1 MLIRELDLTGK
12 KLSKAEYK
20 KLVPRANH
28 SIETAMQEIAPILKR
43 VKDGGKAE
51 LIKLATEFDGI
62 TPKEIAISRDELKN
76 ALTKLDPQIRKSLE
90 VAIEQVKK
98 YHLTQV
104 PADTST
110 SVITGGNID
119 RTFRAVDRVG
129 LYVPGGIAS
138 YPSSVIMNVVP
149 AQIAGV
155 SSIALASPPQKENN
169 GLPNSIILATC
180 ELLGINEVYAVGG
193 AQAIAMFAY
202 GVKDLCESVDLVT
215 GPMLDAVLPFSKWI
229 DVFCDKGA
237 FSVDDA
243 RTILKAGMA
252 KGLLPRI
259 HANQLQEGQGVRLGV
274 ELDAASVD
282 HVSHVTE
289 KDIQALSTSKTVATL
304 LPGAE
309 FSTRSAY
316 PDVRPLLEASIT
328 VALASDCN
336 PGSSYTTSMPFI
348 IAVAVREMHFSPEQ
362 ALWSATMGGAKALR
376 RDDIGHLFEGARA
389 NFSILNT
396 DSYIHLAYRP
406 GVQLVEKVWRDGLQ
420 IK

>member
-1 MLIRELDLTGK
+1 MTSTLVHNIGQLVTNDPVHDGTKLGVIENAALLIEDGVVAWAGPDADAPTHHIKRKLDAKGRAVIPGFVDSHTHMIFAGDRSKEFRARMLGETYTAGGIAHTVEKTRAASDELLRSNAQSLLNEAYSTGTTTIEIKSGYGLTVNDERRSLEIAQG
-12 KLSKAEYK
+12 LTDETTFLGAHVVPVEYK
-20 KLVPRANH
+20 KSP
-28 SIETAMQEIAPILKR
+28 
-43 VKDGGKAE
+43 KD
-51 LIKLATEFDGI
+51 
-62 TPKEIAISRDELKN
+62 
-76 ALTKLDPQIRKSLE
+76 
-90 VAIEQVKK
+90 
-98 YHLTQV
+98 Y
-104 PADTST
+104 
-110 SVITGGNID
+110 
-119 RTFRAVDRVG
+119 
-129 LYVPGGIAS
+129 
-138 YPSSVIMNVVP
+138 
-149 AQIAGV
+149 
-155 SSIALASPPQKENN
+155 
-169 GLPNSIILATC
+169 
-180 ELLGINEVYAVGG
+180 
-193 AQAIAMFAY
+193 
-202 GVKDLCESVDLVT
+202 VDLVT
-215 GPMLDAVLPFSKWI
+215 GPMLEAVLPFSKWI

-237 FSVDDA
+237 FSPDDA

-282 HVSHVTE
+282 HVSHLSE
-289 KDIQALSTSKTVATL
+289 KDIEALSKSKTVATL

-336 PGSSYTTSMPFI
+336 PGSSYTTSMAFI
-348 IAVAVREMHFSPEQ
+348 MAIAVREMHFSPEQ

-389 NFSILNT
+389 NFSILNA

-406 GVQLVEKVWRDGLQ
+406 GVQLIEQVWRDGLQ

>member
-1 MLIRELDLTGK
+1 MTSTLVHNISQLVTNDPAHDGTKLGVIENAALLIEDGVVAWAGPDADAPTHHIKRKLDAKGRAVIPGFVDSHTHMIFAGDRSKEFRARMLGETYTAGGIAHTVEKTRAASDELLRSNAQSLLNEAYSTGTTTVEIKSGYGLTVNDERRSLEIAQG
-12 KLSKAEYK
+12 LTDETTFLGAHVVPVEYK
-20 KLVPRANH
+20 KNP
-28 SIETAMQEIAPILKR
+28 
-43 VKDGGKAE
+43 KD
-51 LIKLATEFDGI
+51 
-62 TPKEIAISRDELKN
+62 
-76 ALTKLDPQIRKSLE
+76 
-90 VAIEQVKK
+90 
-98 YHLTQV
+98 Y
-104 PADTST
+104 
-110 SVITGGNID
+110 
-119 RTFRAVDRVG
+119 
-129 LYVPGGIAS
+129 
-138 YPSSVIMNVVP
+138 
-149 AQIAGV
+149 
-155 SSIALASPPQKENN
+155 
-169 GLPNSIILATC
+169 
-180 ELLGINEVYAVGG
+180 
-193 AQAIAMFAY
+193 
-202 GVKDLCESVDLVT
+202 VDLVT
-215 GPMLDAVLPFSKWI
+215 GTMLDAVLPFSKWI

-237 FSVDDA
+237 FSPDDA

-282 HVSHVTE
+282 HVSHLSE
-289 KDIQALSTSKTVATL
+289 KDIEALSKSKTVATL

-336 PGSSYTTSMPFI
+336 PGSSYTTSMAFI
-348 IAVAVREMHFSPEQ
+348 MAIAVREMHFSPEQ

-389 NFSILNT
+389 NFSILKA

-406 GVQLVEKVWRDGLQ
+406 GVQLIEQVWRDGLQ

>member
-1 MLIRELDLTGK
+1 MTSTLVHNIGQLVTNDPAHDGTKLGVIENAALLIEDGVVAWAGPDADAPTHHIKRKLDAKGRAVIPGFVDSHTHMIFAGDRSKEFRARMLGESYTAGGIAHTVEKTRAASDELLRSNAQNLLNEAYSTGTTTIEIKSGYGLTVNDERRSLEIAQG
-12 KLSKAEYK
+12 LTDETTFLGAHVVPVEYK
-20 KLVPRANH
+20 KNP
-28 SIETAMQEIAPILKR
+28 
-43 VKDGGKAE
+43 KD
-51 LIKLATEFDGI
+51 
-62 TPKEIAISRDELKN
+62 
-76 ALTKLDPQIRKSLE
+76 
-90 VAIEQVKK
+90 
-98 YHLTQV
+98 Y
-104 PADTST
+104 
-110 SVITGGNID
+110 
-119 RTFRAVDRVG
+119 
-129 LYVPGGIAS
+129 
-138 YPSSVIMNVVP
+138 
-149 AQIAGV
+149 
-155 SSIALASPPQKENN
+155 
-169 GLPNSIILATC
+169 
-180 ELLGINEVYAVGG
+180 
-193 AQAIAMFAY
+193 
-202 GVKDLCESVDLVT
+202 VDLVT

-237 FSVDDA
+237 FSPDDA

-282 HVSHVTE
+282 HVSHLSE
-289 KDIQALSTSKTVATL
+289 KDIEALSKSKTVATL

-336 PGSSYTTSMPFI
+336 PGSSYTTSMAFI
-348 IAVAVREMHFSPEQ
+348 MAVAVREMHFSPEQ

-389 NFSILNT
+389 NFSILKA

-406 GVQLVEKVWRDGLQ
+406 GVQLIEQVWRDGLQ

>member
-1 MLIRELDLTGK
+1 MTSTLIHNIGQLVTNDPQHDGTKLGLIENAALLIEDGVVAWAGPDSEAPTHHIKRRLDAKGRAVIPGFVDSHTHMIFAGDRSKEFRARMLGETYTAGGIAHTVEKTRAASDALLRSNAQSLLNEAYSTGTTTIEIKSGYGLTVHDERRSLEIAQG
-12 KLSKAEYK
+12 LTDETTFLGAHVVPVEYK
-20 KLVPRANH
+20 KNP
-28 SIETAMQEIAPILKR
+28 
-43 VKDGGKAE
+43 KD
-51 LIKLATEFDGI
+51 
-62 TPKEIAISRDELKN
+62 
-76 ALTKLDPQIRKSLE
+76 
-90 VAIEQVKK
+90 
-98 YHLTQV
+98 Y
-104 PADTST
+104 
-110 SVITGGNID
+110 
-119 RTFRAVDRVG
+119 
-129 LYVPGGIAS
+129 
-138 YPSSVIMNVVP
+138 
-149 AQIAGV
+149 
-155 SSIALASPPQKENN
+155 
-169 GLPNSIILATC
+169 
-180 ELLGINEVYAVGG
+180 
-193 AQAIAMFAY
+193 
-202 GVKDLCESVDLVT
+202 VDLVT

-237 FSVDDA
+237 FSPDDA

-282 HVSHVTE
+282 HVSHLSE
-289 KDIQALSTSKTVATL
+289 KDIEALSKSKTVATL

-336 PGSSYTTSMPFI
+336 PGSSYTTSMAFI
-348 IAVAVREMHFSPEQ
+348 MAIAVREMHFSPEQ

-389 NFSILNT
+389 NFSILKA

-406 GVQLVEKVWRDGLQ
+406 GVQLIEQVWRDGLQ

>member
-1 MLIRELDLTGK
+1 MTSTLVHNIGQLVTNDPQHDGTKLGVIENAALLIEDGVVAWAGTDSEAPTHHIKHRLDAMGRSVIPGFVDSHTHMIFAGDRSKEFRARMLGESYSAGGIGNTVEKTREASDDALRSNAQSLLNEAYSTGTTTIEIKSGYGLTVEDERRSLQIAATFTDETTFLG
-12 KLSKAEYK
+12 AHVVPVEYK
-20 KLVPRANH
+20 KNP
-28 SIETAMQEIAPILKR
+28 
-43 VKDGGKAE
+43 KD
-51 LIKLATEFDGI
+51 
-62 TPKEIAISRDELKN
+62 
-76 ALTKLDPQIRKSLE
+76 
-90 VAIEQVKK
+90 
-98 YHLTQV
+98 Y
-104 PADTST
+104 
-110 SVITGGNID
+110 
-119 RTFRAVDRVG
+119 
-129 LYVPGGIAS
+129 
-138 YPSSVIMNVVP
+138 
-149 AQIAGV
+149 
-155 SSIALASPPQKENN
+155 
-169 GLPNSIILATC
+169 
-180 ELLGINEVYAVGG
+180 
-193 AQAIAMFAY
+193 
-202 GVKDLCESVDLVT
+202 VDLVT
-215 GPMLDAVLPFSKWI
+215 GPMLDAALPFSKWI

-282 HVSHVTE
+282 HVSHLSE
-289 KDIQALSTSKTVATL
+289 RDIQALSTSKTVATL

-309 FSTRSAY
+309 FSTRSTY

-348 IAVAVREMHFSPEQ
+348 IAIAVREMHFSPEQ

-389 NFSILNT
+389 NFSILNA

-406 GVQLVEKVWRDGLQ
+406 GVQLVEQVWRDGLQ

>member
-1 MLIRELDLTGK
+1 MTSTLVHNIGQLVTNDPAHDGTKLGVIENAALLIEDGDVAWAGPDADAPTHHIKRKLDAKGRAVIPGFVDSHTHMIFAGDRSKEFRARMLGETYTAGGIAHTVEKTRAASDELLRSNAQSLLNEAYSTGTTTIEIKSGYGLTINDERRSLEIAQG
-12 KLSKAEYK
+12 LTDETTYLGAHVVPVEYK
-20 KLVPRANH
+20 KNP
-28 SIETAMQEIAPILKR
+28 
-43 VKDGGKAE
+43 KD
-51 LIKLATEFDGI
+51 
-62 TPKEIAISRDELKN
+62 
-76 ALTKLDPQIRKSLE
+76 
-90 VAIEQVKK
+90 
-98 YHLTQV
+98 Y
-104 PADTST
+104 
-110 SVITGGNID
+110 
-119 RTFRAVDRVG
+119 
-129 LYVPGGIAS
+129 
-138 YPSSVIMNVVP
+138 
-149 AQIAGV
+149 
-155 SSIALASPPQKENN
+155 
-169 GLPNSIILATC
+169 
-180 ELLGINEVYAVGG
+180 
-193 AQAIAMFAY
+193 
-202 GVKDLCESVDLVT
+202 VDLVT

-237 FSVDDA
+237 FSPDDA

-282 HVSHVTE
+282 HVSHLSE
-289 KDIQALSTSKTVATL
+289 KDIEALSKSKTVATL

-336 PGSSYTTSMPFI
+336 PGSSYTTSMAFI
-348 IAVAVREMHFSPEQ
+348 MAVAVREMHFSPEQ

-389 NFSILNT
+389 NFSILKA

-406 GVQLVEKVWRDGLQ
+406 GVQLIEQVWRDGLQ

>member
-1 MLIRELDLTGK
+1 MTSTLVHNIGQLVTNDPAHDGTKLGAIENAALLIEDGVVAWAGPDADAPTHHIKRKLDAKGRAVIPGFVDSHTHMIFAGDRSKEFRARMLGETYTAGGIAHTVEKTRAASDELLRSNAKSLLNEAYSTGTTTVEIKSGYGLTVNDERRSLEIAQGFTDETTF
-12 KLSKAEYK
+12 LGAHVVPVEYK
-20 KLVPRANH
+20 KNP
-28 SIETAMQEIAPILKR
+28 
-43 VKDGGKAE
+43 KD
-51 LIKLATEFDGI
+51 
-62 TPKEIAISRDELKN
+62 
-76 ALTKLDPQIRKSLE
+76 
-90 VAIEQVKK
+90 
-98 YHLTQV
+98 Y
-104 PADTST
+104 
-110 SVITGGNID
+110 
-119 RTFRAVDRVG
+119 
-129 LYVPGGIAS
+129 
-138 YPSSVIMNVVP
+138 
-149 AQIAGV
+149 
-155 SSIALASPPQKENN
+155 
-169 GLPNSIILATC
+169 
-180 ELLGINEVYAVGG
+180 
-193 AQAIAMFAY
+193 
-202 GVKDLCESVDLVT
+202 VDLVT

-282 HVSHVTE
+282 HVSHLSE
-289 KDIQALSTSKTVATL
+289 KDIEALSKSKTVATL

-336 PGSSYTTSMPFI
+336 PGSSYTTSMAFI
-348 IAVAVREMHFSPEQ
+348 MAVAVREMHFSPEQ

-389 NFSILNT
+389 NFSILNA

-406 GVQLVEKVWRDGLQ
+406 GVQLIEQVWRDGLQ

>member
-1 MLIRELDLTGK
+1 MTSTLVHNIGQLVTNDPVHDGTKLGVIENSALLIEDGVVAWAGPDADAPTHHIKRKLDAKGRAVIPGFVDSHTHMIFAGDRSKEFRARMLGETYTAGGIAHTVEKTRAASDELLRSNAQSLLNEAYSTGTTTIEIKSGYGLTVHDERRSLEIAQG
-12 KLSKAEYK
+12 LTDETTFLGAHVVPVEYK
-20 KLVPRANH
+20 KNP
-28 SIETAMQEIAPILKR
+28 
-43 VKDGGKAE
+43 KD
-51 LIKLATEFDGI
+51 
-62 TPKEIAISRDELKN
+62 
-76 ALTKLDPQIRKSLE
+76 
-90 VAIEQVKK
+90 
-98 YHLTQV
+98 Y
-104 PADTST
+104 
-110 SVITGGNID
+110 
-119 RTFRAVDRVG
+119 
-129 LYVPGGIAS
+129 
-138 YPSSVIMNVVP
+138 
-149 AQIAGV
+149 
-155 SSIALASPPQKENN
+155 
-169 GLPNSIILATC
+169 
-180 ELLGINEVYAVGG
+180 
-193 AQAIAMFAY
+193 
-202 GVKDLCESVDLVT
+202 VDLVT

-237 FSVDDA
+237 FSPDDA

-282 HVSHVTE
+282 HVSHLSE
-289 KDIQALSTSKTVATL
+289 KDIEALSKSKTVATL

-336 PGSSYTTSMPFI
+336 PGSSYTTSMAFI
-348 IAVAVREMHFSPEQ
+348 MAIAVREMHFSPEQ

-389 NFSILNT
+389 NFSILKA

-406 GVQLVEKVWRDGLQ
+406 GVQLIEQVWRDGLQ

>member
-1 MLIRELDLTGK
+1 MTSTLVHNIGQLVTNDPQHDGTKLGIIENAALLIEDGVIAWAGPDSEAPTHHIKRRINAESRAVIPGFVDSHTHMIFAGDRSKEFRARMLGESYSAGGIAHTVEKTRDASNDLLRANAQSLLNEAYSTGTTTIEIK
-12 KLSKAEYK
+12 SGYGLSVEDERRSLEIARSFTDETTFLGAHVVPVEYK
-20 KLVPRANH
+20 KNP
-28 SIETAMQEIAPILKR
+28 
-43 VKDGGKAE
+43 KD
-51 LIKLATEFDGI
+51 
-62 TPKEIAISRDELKN
+62 
-76 ALTKLDPQIRKSLE
+76 
-90 VAIEQVKK
+90 
-98 YHLTQV
+98 Y
-104 PADTST
+104 
-110 SVITGGNID
+110 
-119 RTFRAVDRVG
+119 
-129 LYVPGGIAS
+129 
-138 YPSSVIMNVVP
+138 
-149 AQIAGV
+149 
-155 SSIALASPPQKENN
+155 
-169 GLPNSIILATC
+169 
-180 ELLGINEVYAVGG
+180 
-193 AQAIAMFAY
+193 
-202 GVKDLCESVDLVT
+202 VDLVS

-289 KDIQALSTSKTVATL
+289 KDIQALSTSNTVATL

-376 RDDIGHLFEGARA
+376 RDDVGHLFEGARA
-389 NFSILNT
+389 DFSILSA

-406 GVQLVEKVWRDGLQ
+406 GVQLVEQVWRDGLQ

>member
-1 MLIRELDLTGK
+1 MTSTLVHNIGQLVTNDPAHDGTKLGVIEKAALLIEDGVVAWAGQDADAPTHHIKRKLDAKGRAVIPGFVDSHTHMIFAGDRSKEFRARMLGESYTAGGIAHTVEKTRAASDELLRSNAQSLLNEAYSTGTTTIEIKSGYGLTVNDERRSLEIAQG
-12 KLSKAEYK
+12 LTDETTFLGAHVVPVEYK
-20 KLVPRANH
+20 KN
-28 SIETAMQEIAPILKR
+28 
-43 VKDGGKAE
+43 
-51 LIKLATEFDGI
+51 
-62 TPKEIAISRDELKN
+62 PKE
-76 ALTKLDPQIRKSLE
+76 
-90 VAIEQVKK
+90 
-98 YHLTQV
+98 Y
-104 PADTST
+104 
-110 SVITGGNID
+110 
-119 RTFRAVDRVG
+119 
-129 LYVPGGIAS
+129 
-138 YPSSVIMNVVP
+138 
-149 AQIAGV
+149 
-155 SSIALASPPQKENN
+155 
-169 GLPNSIILATC
+169 
-180 ELLGINEVYAVGG
+180 
-193 AQAIAMFAY
+193 
-202 GVKDLCESVDLVT
+202 VDLVT

-237 FSVDDA
+237 FSPDDA

-282 HVSHVTE
+282 HVSHLSE
-289 KDIQALSTSKTVATL
+289 KDIEALSKSKTVATL

-336 PGSSYTTSMPFI
+336 PGSSYTTSMAFI
-348 IAVAVREMHFSPEQ
+348 MAIAVREMHFSPEQ

-376 RDDIGHLFEGARA
+376 RDDIGHLFEGAKA
-389 NFSILNT
+389 NFSILNA

-406 GVQLVEKVWRDGLQ
+406 GVQLIEQVWRDGLQ

>member
-1 MLIRELDLTGK
+1 MTSTLVHNIGQLVTNDPAHDGTKLGVIENAALLIEDGVVAWAGPDADAPTHHIKRKLDAKGRAVIPGFVDSHTHMIFAGDRSKEFRARMLGETYTAGGIAHTVEKTRAASDELLRSNAQSLLNEAYSTGTTTIEIKSGYGLTVNDERRSLEIAQG
-12 KLSKAEYK
+12 LTDETTFLGAHVVPVEYK
-20 KLVPRANH
+20 KSP
-28 SIETAMQEIAPILKR
+28 
-43 VKDGGKAE
+43 KD
-51 LIKLATEFDGI
+51 
-62 TPKEIAISRDELKN
+62 
-76 ALTKLDPQIRKSLE
+76 
-90 VAIEQVKK
+90 
-98 YHLTQV
+98 Y
-104 PADTST
+104 
-110 SVITGGNID
+110 
-119 RTFRAVDRVG
+119 
-129 LYVPGGIAS
+129 
-138 YPSSVIMNVVP
+138 
-149 AQIAGV
+149 
-155 SSIALASPPQKENN
+155 
-169 GLPNSIILATC
+169 
-180 ELLGINEVYAVGG
+180 
-193 AQAIAMFAY
+193 
-202 GVKDLCESVDLVT
+202 VDLVT
-215 GPMLDAVLPFSKWI
+215 GPMLEAVLPFSKWI

-237 FSVDDA
+237 FSPDDA

-282 HVSHVTE
+282 HVSHLSE
-289 KDIQALSTSKTVATL
+289 KDIEALSKSKTVATL

-336 PGSSYTTSMPFI
+336 PGSSYTTSMAFI
-348 IAVAVREMHFSPEQ
+348 MAIAVREMHFSPEQ

-389 NFSILNT
+389 NFSILNA

-406 GVQLVEKVWRDGLQ
+406 GVQLIEQVWRDGLQ

>member
-1 MLIRELDLTGK
+1 MSNFLFKGIPLSNVINTISGTTPATGYGLTVNDERRSLEIAQTLTDETTFLG
-12 KLSKAEYK
+12 AHVVPVEYK
-20 KLVPRANH
+20 KNP
-28 SIETAMQEIAPILKR
+28 
-43 VKDGGKAE
+43 KD
-51 LIKLATEFDGI
+51 
-62 TPKEIAISRDELKN
+62 
-76 ALTKLDPQIRKSLE
+76 
-90 VAIEQVKK
+90 
-98 YHLTQV
+98 Y
-104 PADTST
+104 
-110 SVITGGNID
+110 
-119 RTFRAVDRVG
+119 
-129 LYVPGGIAS
+129 
-138 YPSSVIMNVVP
+138 
-149 AQIAGV
+149 
-155 SSIALASPPQKENN
+155 
-169 GLPNSIILATC
+169 
-180 ELLGINEVYAVGG
+180 
-193 AQAIAMFAY
+193 
-202 GVKDLCESVDLVT
+202 VDLVT
-215 GPMLDAVLPFSKWI
+215 GPMLDAVLPFTKWI

-252 KGLLPRI
+252 KGLLPRL

-282 HVSHVTE
+282 HVSHVSE
-289 KDIQALSTSKTVATL
+289 KDIEALSTSNTVATL

-336 PGSSYTTSMPFI
+336 PGSSYTTNMPFI

-389 NFSILNT
+389 NFSILKA

-406 GVQLVEKVWRDGLQ
+406 GVQLVEQVWCDGLQ